1 MSFLNGILESKKT
14 AFFLTALFFCA
25 GVILIFSVKGTGDE
39 GDSILHY
46 LFARYAPAHP
56 ELFFHHWAKPL
67 FVLVASPFAHFG
79 FSAMKFFNLALSSAA
94 LWLTFLIARKLK
106 IKYAVLAV
114 LFCMFSPMLMV
125 LSLSGL
131 TEPLFAFVLGLCIL
145 FYLNQKILAAVI
157 LVSFLPFVRSE
168 GLIICG
174 VFGFLLLLE
183 KRFFLLPLLLVGHL
197 VYGIAGYSTHHSFL
211 WIITQ
216 IPYARLNSVYG
227 KGTWEHFF
235 LKTPFVTGYP
245 LYGLLIA
252 GVAVLLFRIF
262 RKNYWTENLR
272 EIILI
277 YGCFLSFFFAHVVF
291 WALGI
296 FNSFGVLRVL
306 IGVLPL
312 MAIIMLRGI
321 SMLDI
326 LPNQKIKQWILIP
339 LLALII
345 IFPFTKNNC
354 AWHFDEQFTLSD
366 GEKLI
371 TQAVDFMK
379 KNYPDYRNSVFYYDA
394 DYVSVLLDID
404 RFDKNVSRMVWENW
418 GAPHTKQ
425 EFVFWDD
432 WFSQHEMNLDLN
444 TVGSNLH
451 YEQLQ
456 EFTLT
461 GRDGNH
467 RRLVLFK
474 SK

>member
-1 MSFLNGILESKKT
+1 MSFLYGIIESKKT
-14 AFFLTALFFCA
+14 AFFLTALFFSV
-25 GVILIFSVKGTGDE
+25 GVALIFSVNGTGDE

-46 LFARYAPAHP
+46 LYARHAPVHP

-67 FVLVASPFAHFG
+67 FVLSASPFAHFG
-79 FSAMKFFNLALSSAA
+79 FSAIKFFNLSLSTAT

-106 IKYAVLAV
+106 IKYAALAV
-114 LFCMFSPMLMV
+114 LFCMFSPMLLV

-131 TEPLFAFVLGLCIL
+131 TEPLFAFALGLCIL
-145 FYLNQKILAAVI
+145 LYLNEKIFAAVI

-174 VFGFLLLLE
+174 VFGFVLLLE
-183 KRFFLLPLLLVGHL
+183 KRFFLLPFLLVGHL

-211 WIITQ
+211 WTITQ
-216 IPYARLNSVYG
+216 IPYARLSSVYG

-235 LKTPFVTGYP
+235 VKTPFVTGYP

-252 GVAVLLFRIF
+252 GVVVLLLRMFG
-262 RKNYWTENLR
+262 KNYWKENLR

-277 YGCFLSFFFAHVVF
+277 YGCFLSFFFAHVIF

-296 FNSFGVLRVL
+296 FNSFGLLRVL

-321 SMLDI
+321 SLLDF
-326 LPNQKIKQWILIP
+326 LRSERLKQWSLIP

-354 AWHFDEQFTLSD
+354 AWHFDEQFILSD

-371 TQAVDFMK
+371 TQAVNFME

-418 GAPHTKQ
+418 SAQHTKQ

-432 WFSQHEMNLDLN
+432 WFSQHETNIDLN
-444 TVGSNLH
+444 TVVSNPRF
-451 YEQLQ
+451 EQLQ

-461 GRDGNH
+461 DRRGNH